1 MNKPINFQTLTTP
14 AQRRLVLIEARA
26 STGLTAAVFGR
37 LMNNGKADGDAVL
50 YKKEADLTSPS
61 HKGTT
66 YTDVMSAELLCF
78 LDSQGYDVQYT
89 EFDKCGRIVNI
100 PKK

>member
-1 MNKPINFQTLTTP
+1 MKQPIKFKTVSTP
-14 AQRRLVLIEARA
+14 AQRRLILIEARA
-26 STGLTAAVFGR
+26 ATGLSAAVFGR

-50 YKKEADLTSPS
+50 YKKEADITSPS

-66 YTDVMSAELLCF
+66 YADVNNAELLRF
-78 LDSQGYDVQYT
+78 LDAQGYDVQFT
-89 EFDKCGRIVNI
+89 EYDSCGRIINI